1 MLTASREPEIWPRN
15 IYKQKM
21 PVEMNEKKN
30 SGEESSSYRN
40 YHWKKLDFTQL
51 TKIQHFKH
59 TLGKYRTLKIHRR
72 LWREKL
78 GDPVA
83 CVPLKFLLGES
94 IDPLKE
100 A

>member
-30 SGEESSSYRN
+30 SGEESSSNRN

-59 TLGKYRTLKIHRR
+59 TLGKYRTLKFIDVFGERSSGIQLH
-72 LWREKL
+72 
-78 GDPVA
+78 V
-83 CVPLKFLLGES
+83 FL
-94 IDPLKE
+94 
-100 A
+100 